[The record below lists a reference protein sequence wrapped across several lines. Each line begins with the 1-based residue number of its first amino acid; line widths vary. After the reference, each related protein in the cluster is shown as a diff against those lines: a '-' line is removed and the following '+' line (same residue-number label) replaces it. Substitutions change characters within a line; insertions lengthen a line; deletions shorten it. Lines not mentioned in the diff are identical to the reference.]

1 MIGAHLFY
9 SFQQK
14 YSPFHELSF
23 LTTLGLSFHHYF
35 VFFETH
41 VYLEYQQTVSSRD
54 DNLEPILTV
63 KYLFDTI
70 SRLLTIF
77 IPPRNYLAI

>member
-1 MIGAHLFY
+1 MTGAHLFY

-23 LTTLGLSFHHYF
+23 LTTLDLSFHHF

-41 VYLEYQQTVSSRD
+41 VYLEHQETVGSRD
-54 DNLEPILTV
+54 DYLESILTV

-77 IPPRNYLAI
+77 IPPRNHLAI